1 MKVMLIKILSKISD
15 GLYSYIQETFLEML
29 EEKLDRTFGHNVEIK
44 SPTNKN
50 AKLIVNGYEI
60 KSVKDYKFMLDKI

>member
-15 GLYSYIQETFLEML
+15 GLQETFLEML